1 MPQATSDQIAE
12 FERRK
17 ARDLA
22 YTIPTSA
29 LFHYKIHLDEMEG
42 LAHRIG
48 QALTQMRK
56 DMTDQPGT
64 IHWGHVGDASD
75 MRQKLQDF
83 VDQAFQEGEYAEQAE
98 GETRDG
104 TR

>member
-1 MPQATSDQIAE
+1 MTQRANYEAQK
-12 FERRK
+12 K
-17 ARDLA
+17 AQD
-22 YTIPTSA
+22 PTSA
-29 LFHYKIHLDEMEG
+29 LNHYQNHLAEMEG
-42 LAHRIG
+42 LAYRIDK
-48 QALTQMRK
+48 ALTQMRK
-56 DMTDQPGT
+56 DMNHDPNA
-64 IHWGHVGDASD
+64 IHWGHVGSASD